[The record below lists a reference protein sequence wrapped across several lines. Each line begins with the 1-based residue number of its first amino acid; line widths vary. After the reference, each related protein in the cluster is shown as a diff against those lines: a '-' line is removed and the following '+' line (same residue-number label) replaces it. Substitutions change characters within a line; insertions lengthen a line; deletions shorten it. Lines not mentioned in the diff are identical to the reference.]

1 MKKILTVGVLVACL
15 LSAVWILTL
24 SFYADWAD
32 AKIHRLTDLT
42 EELSQTVADLRQENE
57 ALQQDIAEMNEINK
71 AANELIL
78 IQAELIDGIIWTDE
92 PEADKPDRSGG
103 RPCYELSPEE
113 RDLVER
119 VVMAEAEDEPYKGK
133 MLVCQC
139 ILNACRL
146 NNKRPAAIIKQYV
159 YATRR
164 PEPSESVRDAVAA
177 VFDKGETV
185 TEEPVIYFYAPALTE
200 SEFHERQRFVVEV
213 GGHRFFAED

>member
-1 MKKILTVGVLVACL
+1 MNDMKLITGLLIIVFCFFVGTYAGSENRKLHTVIEQVAEL
-15 LSAVWILTL
+15 QQRV
-24 SFYADWAD
+24 D
-32 AKIHRLTDLT
+32 DLT
-42 EELSQTVADLRQENE
+42 QQNE
-57 ALQQDIAEMNEINK
+57 ALKQEI
-71 AANELIL
+71 
-78 IQAELIDGIIWTDE
+78 AELIAKSAAVKAFIEAAE
-92 PEADKPDRSGG
+92 PEQQPEPTEDKPNRGDE
-103 RPCYELSPEE
+103 RPHYDLSSAE

-119 VVMAEAEDEPYKGK
+119 VVMAESEDEPYIGQ

-185 TEEPVIYFYAPALTE
+185 TDEPVIYFYAPALVE
-200 SEFHERQRFVVEV
+200 SAFHERQRFVVEV
-213 GGHRFFAED
+213 AGHRFFAEE